1 MKIAVIADDLT
12 GANATGVLLT
22 KHGFS
27 TATILDDSSVKGYNY
42 DAICIDTDSR
52 YIRQEVAYERVKRAV
67 TRMASLGAELFSKR
81 IDSTVRGNI
90 GTEIDA
96 ILDTLTEDFVAV
108 VVPSY
113 PNSGRTTVGG
123 YLLVEGVP
131 VQETD
136 VAKDPQNPLKQSN
149 VVSII
154 SQQSKYTVDH
164 IELSLVLKG
173 KTALSAEL
181 DSMMKK
187 GKKIIVIDA
196 VTNEQIQLIS
206 ETMCS
211 LNHSFV
217 PVDPGPLTSLYVK
230 EKFKRRNHSPK
241 LLVSVGSCTTATG
254 RQLNHLISTMKVK
267 PVYVVPEKLVSP
279 DMDVRTAELVRAVQ
293 EGIDRTKNENII
305 LVTTFQEGMK
315 LLDLQTL
322 AKQQNTNEE
331 SLAKRITDGLALIS
345 QKIIQ
350 GSETVISGCFSSGGD
365 VTASI
370 CAAGKTYG
378 IQLLDEVFPLA
389 AYGRLIGGYLDGL
402 PIITKGGM
410 VGEEDAIT
418 RSVQYLMHHLKSL
431 KKEEE
436 IVR

>member
-22 KHGFS
+22 KQGFS
-27 TATILDDSSVKGYNY
+27 TATILDDSNVKGYNY
-42 DAICIDTDSR
+42 DAICLDTDSR
-52 YIRQEVAYERVKRAV
+52 YIRKEIAYERVKRAV
-67 TRMASLGAELFSKR
+67 NRMASLGAELFSKR

-90 GTEIDA
+90 GAEIDA
-96 ILDTLTEDFVAV
+96 MLDALSEESVAI

-113 PNSGRTTVGG
+113 PNSGRTAVGG
-123 YLLVEGVP
+123 YLLVNGVP

-149 VVSII
+149 VLKII
-154 SQQSKYTVDH
+154 SDQSRYAVDH

-173 KTALSAEL
+173 KEALSTEL
-181 DSMMKK
+181 ESRMKN

-196 VTNEQIQLIS
+196 ITDDQIKLIA
-206 ETMCS
+206 ETMGS
-211 LNHSFV
+211 FNHSFI
-217 PVDPGPLTSLYVK
+217 PVDPGPLTSCYVK
-230 EKFKRRNHSPK
+230 EKYKKRNTSPK
-241 LLVSVGSCTTATG
+241 IIVSVGSCTNVIG
-254 RQLNHLISTMKVK
+254 KQLNHLIRTMNVK
-267 PVYVVPEKLVSP
+267 PVVVVPEKLISL
-279 DMDVRTAELVRAVQ
+279 DMEVRTAELSRAVQ
-293 EGIDRTKNENII
+293 EGLRRTKNEDIT
-305 LVTTFQEGMK
+305 LVTTYQADK
-315 LLDLQTL
+315 QLLDLKTL
-322 AKQQNTNEE
+322 AKEQGTSEE
-331 SLAKRITDGLALIS
+331 SLAKRITDGLALIT

-402 PIITKGGM
+402 PIITKGGL
-410 VGEEDAIT
+410 VGEDDAIT
-418 RSVQYLMHHLKSL
+418 RSVQYLIQQVNNH

-436 IVR
+436 RV